1 MSKIQKIFVDYPNIL
16 NTSNGTKCIRDLIFF
31 FDQNN
36 IEIKKIYRKDSY
48 IHKLKNYFF
57 NLTNYYGEFS
67 KKYSLNQGD
76 WLIACD
82 TTSIYLLNFA
92 RSKKVNIIWWQL
104 APYNFLGNKQLP
116 KAGEYNLPFSSYTDP
131 KANFFFYYQP
141 RLDNEWKV
149 ELKNSKVRKKR
160 KFKKICFY
168 TGKGRLTKLPKNIRE
183 LFLDYESVFITRTN
197 PKSRKEYF
205 HILGNSDG
213 LISFDEMTQTNLEA
227 ASLGLPVFI
236 ANPIFPKKCL
246 SNFTIHKL
254 QKRITHSPHKFV
266 EMIKSKEFPSTPFE
280 EKYLEFHN
288 EQTFKYFAEI
298 FDKNRTLKKLKKK
311 DVEYMKE
318 YSKFLLSKKAIYPF
332 INSGQSPSSLL
343 INLYV
348 KNLIYRKKYQCIII
362 LSKVLDK
369 IGLYLH
375 LLGLIR
381 IIEVLILKLLR
392 IPKKINN
399 YLQYKN

>member
-1 MSKIQKIFVDYPNIL
+1 MSKIQKIFVDYPNII
-16 NTSNGTKCIRDLIFF
+16 NSSNGTKCIRDLIFF
-31 FDQNN
+31 FDQKK
-36 IEIKKIYRKDSY
+36 IEVIKIYRKDSY
-48 IHKLKNYFF
+48 INKLKNYFF
-57 NLTNYYGEFS
+57 YL
-67 KKYSLNQGD
+67 LV
-76 WLIACD
+76 IANFQKIFFKSRRLVNICD
-82 TTSIYLLNFA
+82 TTSINLLNFA
-92 RSKKVNIIWWQL
+92 RSKKVNIVWWQL
-104 APYNFLGNKQLP
+104 APYKFLGNKQLP
-116 KAGEYNLPFSSYTDP
+116 KVGEYNLPFSSYTDP

-141 RLDNEWKV
+141 RLDNEWET

-183 LFLDYESVFITRTN
+183 LFLDYESVFITRTI

-205 HILGNSDG
+205 HILSNSDG

-246 SNFTIHKL
+246 SNFTINKL
-254 QKRITHSPHKFV
+254 QKRITHSPYKFI
-266 EMIKSKEFPSTPFE
+266 EMIKSKEFPSTPFT

-288 EQTFKYFAEI
+288 KQTFKYFVEI
-298 FDKNRTLKKLKKK
+298 FDKNQTLKKLKK

-348 KNLIYRKKYQCIII
+348 KNLIYRRKYQCIIL

-369 IGLYLH
+369 IGFYLYK
-375 LLGLIR
+375 LGLIR
-381 IIEVLILKLLR
+381 IMEVLILKLLR
-392 IPKKINN
+392 ISKKINN